1 MIHIYSCDDIY
12 LYEIIEDYKSAN
24 FSKKDE
30 IFTNFCDSIWHSEN
44 KRRTYKK
51 HITFSVAPNILNTEI
66 GQVFDIWSSVEY
78 RYYKV
83 MTKDGDWQSII
94 RQKINNLYTRYFD
107 KNVILSEQYM
117 NLLKTPKKLYYDYLH
132 GVDMDS
138 SELTAI
144 IDNAMDNANNLKIK
158 LQKEKMSLSWVKYKK
173 IIEEFLRKAFDN
185 CKLIEDFEDKTKLN
199 NIYDFMTED
208 LFYVGYINKT
218 LEGELM
224 KYQKRY
230 YGLPQNSR
238 KGYIRCKLCGDMIVR
253 TNNKKMYCEK
263 CANAKEKYR
272 KRNNAYKYR
281 KVAK

>member
-1 MIHIYSCDDIY
+1 MIHIYSCDDTY

-117 NLLKTPKKLYYDYLH
+117 NLLKTPKKLFTW
-132 GVDMDS
+132 S
-138 SELTAI
+138 
-144 IDNAMDNANNLKIK
+144 
-158 LQKEKMSLSWVKYKK
+158 
-173 IIEEFLRKAFDN
+173 
-185 CKLIEDFEDKTKLN
+185 
-199 NIYDFMTED
+199 
-208 LFYVGYINKT
+208 GYGFFRINS
-218 LEGELM
+218 
-224 KYQKRY
+224 
-230 YGLPQNSR
+230 NH
-238 KGYIRCKLCGDMIVR
+238 
-253 TNNKKMYCEK
+253 
-263 CANAKEKYR
+263 
-272 KRNNAYKYR
+272 
-281 KVAK
+281 

>member
-208 LFYVGYINKT
+208 HFYVGYINKT

-224 KYQKRY
+224 K
-230 YGLPQNSR
+230 
-238 KGYIRCKLCGDMIVR
+238 
-253 TNNKKMYCEK
+253 
-263 CANAKEKYR
+263 
-272 KRNNAYKYR
+272 
-281 KVAK
+281 

>member
-44 KRRTYKK
+44 KSTYKK

-158 LQKEKMSLSWVKYKK
+158 LQKKKMSLVGLNIKK
-173 IIEEFLRKAFDN
+173 
-185 CKLIEDFEDKTKLN
+185 
-199 NIYDFMTED
+199 
-208 LFYVGYINKT
+208 
-218 LEGELM
+218 
-224 KYQKRY
+224 
-230 YGLPQNSR
+230 
-238 KGYIRCKLCGDMIVR
+238 
-253 TNNKKMYCEK
+253 
-263 CANAKEKYR
+263 
-272 KRNNAYKYR
+272 
-281 KVAK
+281 